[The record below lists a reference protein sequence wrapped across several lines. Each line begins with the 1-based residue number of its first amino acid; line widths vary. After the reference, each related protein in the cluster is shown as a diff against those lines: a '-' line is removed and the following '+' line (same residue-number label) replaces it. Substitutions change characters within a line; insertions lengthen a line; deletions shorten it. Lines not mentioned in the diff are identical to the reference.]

1 MARRRRPW
9 TLIAATLA
17 VAIAPAAVGRAAADA
32 VSERVARVFAAYD
45 KPDSPGCVVGVI
57 RDGALVD
64 ARGFGMANLE
74 HAIPLGPRSVL
85 DIGSTSKQFSAAALV
100 LLAQD
105 GRLSLDDEV
114 RKHVPELPDY
124 GKPVTIRHLLHH
136 TSGLR
141 DYLGLMELSGWNF
154 EDVSTDEDA
163 LATIVRQRE
172 LNFDPGA
179 ERLYSNSGFFLVS
192 VIVRRV
198 TGKSLRAFAAERIFG
213 PLGMTDTHFHDRHTE
228 IVPRRATGYS
238 PKEGGGFQIDMS
250 NFEQTGDGAVY
261 TTLEDL
267 LRWDRNFYDP
277 KVGGQGLVEQLTTPG
292 RLGDGKPLTYGLGLA
307 VDRHRGLPRVSHG
320 GSWAG
325 YRAELMRFP
334 AQRLSVACLCNLA
347 TANPTR
353 LATEVAEIHL
363 GSALGPPD
371 DAAAEPKDARAPAAL
386 GPAELR
392 LLAGT
397 YREPAGGT
405 VRRVRFEDGGL
416 KVDAFGSTYALT
428 AVGGRRFRLDD
439 GPADLTLEF
448 EDGSGGRRLR
458 EGAAPRP
465 VTVFEAVEPANPTA
479 AELAAYAGRYYSPE
493 LDTTYVLETKDGGLA
508 LSARRV
514 GGALVPSVR
523 DEFTVGSM
531 VLRFERDAQGR
542 PAGFRLGQGR
552 IRNLRFTRKEA
563 S

>member
-1 MARRRRPW
+1 MPRRPCW
-9 TLIAATLA
+9 TLTLA
-17 VAIAPAAVGRAAADA
+17 ALGGLAFGPPGPAAADDERA
-32 VSERVARVFAAYD
+32 RVARVFAAYD

-74 HAIPLGPRSVL
+74 HAIPLGPRTVL

-124 GKPVTIRHLLHH
+124 GRPVTIRHLLHH

-141 DYLGLMELSGWNF
+141 DYLGLMQLAGWNF

-163 LATIVRQRE
+163 LALIVRQRE
-172 LNFDPGA
+172 LNFEPGA

-192 VIVRRV
+192 AIVKRV
-198 TGKSLRAFAAERIFG
+198 AGKSLRAFAAERIFG
-213 PLGMTDTHFHDRHTE
+213 PLGMRDTHFHDRHTE
-228 IVPRRATGYS
+228 IVPRRATGYA
-238 PKEGGGFQIDMS
+238 PRDGGGFEIAMS

-261 TTLEDL
+261 TTVEDL
-267 LRWDRNFYDP
+267 LLWDRNFYEG
-277 KVGGQGLVEQLTTPG
+277 KVGGKALVEQLTTPG
-292 RLGDGKPLTYGLGLA
+292 RLHDGRPLTYGLGLA
-307 VDRHRGLPRVSHG
+307 VDQHRGLPRVSHG

-334 AQRLSVACLCNLA
+334 EQRLSVACLCNLA
-347 TANPTR
+347 TADPTR

-363 GSALGPPD
+363 GGALGPEDVP
-371 DAAAEPKDARAPAAL
+371 AAETRYARPAPSPGEAD
-386 GPAELR
+386 LR
-392 LLAGT
+392 AVAGS
-397 YREPAGGT
+397 YREKASGM
-405 VRRVRFEDGGL
+405 VRRVRFEDGRL
-416 KVDAFGSTYALT
+416 KVEAFGDTYALT
-428 AVGGRRFRLDD
+428 PLGGRRFRLDD

-448 EDGSGGRRLR
+448 EDGPSGRRLR

-465 VTVFEAVEPANPTA
+465 VTLWDAVQPVAPTA
-479 AELAAYAGRYYSPE
+479 AEMAAYAGRYYSEE
-493 LDTTYVLETKDGGLA
+493 LDATYALEMKDGALA
-508 LSARRV
+508 LTARRL
-514 GGALVPSVR
+514 GGALAPSVR
-523 DEFTVGSM
+523 DEFTLGSM

-542 PAGFRLGQGR
+542 PAAFRLGQGR
-552 IRNLRFTRKEA
+552 IRNLRFARREE